1 MQTNCAFLD
10 ILNVFFLFIYKSV
23 RFWLLIL
30 IFYCHVFMI
39 ISGHRSL
46 SPLLNSIFYRI
57 CPDSCTSQYMKIDK
71 LIDSYRMG
79 RKWQSKPPSEV
90 ILKELVKGK
99 YAMTDA
105 RPNELSEKV
114 LLPDDVV

>member
-1 MQTNCAFLD
+1 
-10 ILNVFFLFIYKSV
+10 
-23 RFWLLIL
+23 
-30 IFYCHVFMI
+30 
-39 ISGHRSL
+39 
-46 SPLLNSIFYRI
+46 
-57 CPDSCTSQYMKIDK
+57 
-71 LIDSYRMG
+71 MG